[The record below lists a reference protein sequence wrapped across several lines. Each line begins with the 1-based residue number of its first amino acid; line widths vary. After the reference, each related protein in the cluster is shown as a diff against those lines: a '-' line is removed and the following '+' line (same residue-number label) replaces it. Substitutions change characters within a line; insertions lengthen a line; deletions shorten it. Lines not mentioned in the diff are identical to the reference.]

1 MVSALYRDKA
11 YRPTGGGDRPSAFL
25 DRKAPGNSTT
35 NNTTTTTTGANNT
48 TRRALQVWSDAA
60 GR

>member
-11 YRPTGGGDRPSAFL
+11 YWPTGGGDRPSALLF
-25 DRKAPGNSTT
+25 RETPRNSTT
-35 NNTTTTTTGANNT
+35 NNTTATTTDANNT

>member
-11 YRPTGGGDRPSAFL
+11 YWPTGGGDRPSGFL
-25 DRKAPGNSTT
+25 YTEPPRKNTT
-35 NNTTTTTTGANNT
+35 NNTTTTTTDANNT